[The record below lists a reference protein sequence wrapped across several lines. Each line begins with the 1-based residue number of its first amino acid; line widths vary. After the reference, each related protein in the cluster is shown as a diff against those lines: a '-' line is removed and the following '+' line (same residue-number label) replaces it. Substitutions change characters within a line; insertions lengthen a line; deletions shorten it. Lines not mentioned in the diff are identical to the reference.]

1 MVKIKHITALHLQ
14 IFNTQNYILFKISA
28 LNFFL
33 IMFLKILQIS
43 ASIFL
48 QNMFSYKKIVASL
61 TAKTK
66 MFTGRYMEKGM

>member
-1 MVKIKHITALHLQ
+1 
-14 IFNTQNYILFKISA
+14 
-28 LNFFL
+28 
-33 IMFLKILQIS
+33 MFLKILQIS

-48 QNMFSYKKIVASL
+48 QNIFSYKKIVASL

>member
-1 MVKIKHITALHLQ
+1 MVKMKHITALHLQ
-14 IFNTQNYILFKISA
+14 IFNTQTLYPFQNLSLKFI
-28 LNFFL
+28 L

-48 QNMFSYKKIVASL
+48 QNIFSYKKIVASL